1 MRVYDLIVLL
11 VGYLAAG
18 MVVSIVREA
27 IWRFHILPLSE
38 EGSAL
43 RLTGF
48 IYERG
53 ETVGLY
59 LIRLLHDTILWP
71 SLAHKS
77 LVSLALQEELRDYPV
92 EDPGPLR
99 RKEKKKVA
107 VEDGAEDDAE
117 KKGPGRGRDENT
129 GE

>member
-1 MRVYDLIVLL
+1 MRFFDWMVLL

-53 ETVGLY
+53 ETVGIY
-59 LIRLLHDTILWP
+59 LIRLLHDTVIWP
-71 SLAHKS
+71 SLGYQS
-77 LVSLALQEELRDYPV
+77 LVSLALQEELRDYPAD
-92 EDPGPLR
+92 DPGPLR
-99 RKEKKKVA
+99 LKEKDKA
-107 VEDGAEDDAE
+107 PSEDGAEEASR
-117 KKGPGRGRDENT
+117 KKEPGKVP
-129 GE
+129 

>member
-1 MRVYDLIVLL
+1 MRFFDWMVLL

-27 IWRFHILPLSE
+27 IWRFYIIPLSE

-48 IYERG
+48 FYERR
-53 ETVGLY
+53 ETVGIY
-59 LIRLLHDTILWP
+59 LIRLLHDTVLWP

-77 LVSLALQEELRDYPV
+77 LVSLALQDELRDYPV
-92 EDPGPLR
+92 DDPGPLR
-99 RKEKKKVA
+99 LKEKKKAPCENKV
-107 VEDGAEDDAE
+107 GDAS
-117 KKGPGRGRDENT
+117 KKKEPKRGRDENP
-129 GE
+129 GG

>member
-1 MRVYDLIVLL
+1 MRFPDLVVLL
-11 VGYLAAG
+11 FGYLAVG

-27 IWRFHILPLSE
+27 IWRFHIIPLSE

-53 ETVGLY
+53 ETVGIY
-59 LIRLLHDTILWP
+59 LVRLLHDAVIWP
-71 SLAHKS
+71 SLGYQS
-77 LVSLALQEELRDYPV
+77 LVSLALQEELRDYPA

-99 RKEKKKVA
+99 LKKKA
-107 VEDGAEDDAE
+107 EIEDGVEDAPG
-117 KKGPGRGRDENT
+117 KKELGGRNENQ
-129 GE
+129 GD